1 MVTSGKRLTLDEFLR
16 LPEAEPALEYFAG
29 VVSQK
34 VSPKS
39 YHGALQF
46 ELARLIDSSAR
57 PRKLA
62 RVFTETR
69 ATFGGA
75 SLVPDL
81 IVLRWERI
89 PIDTQGRMARDFL
102 LPPDVA
108 VEILS
113 PGQSVTALDRRC
125 RWYVGNGVQV
135 ALLILPDDESIRVF
149 RPNQNPRTLRDSDVI
164 EFGEVLPGFELMV
177 RELFACL
184 DVT

>member
-1 MVTSGKRLTLDEFLR
+1 MVTSGKRLTLDEFLH
-16 LPEAEPALEYFAG
+16 LPEAEPALEFLDG

-46 ELARLIDSSAR
+46 ELAHVINVFAR

-69 ATFGGA
+69 VTFAGA
-75 SLVPDL
+75 SVVPDL
-81 IVLRWERI
+81 IVFRWERV
-89 PIDTQGRMARDFL
+89 PTNAQGRMARDFF
-102 LPPDVA
+102 LPPDIA
-108 VEILS
+108 VEIVS

-125 RWYVGNGVQV
+125 RWYVANGVQV
-135 ALLILPDDESIRVF
+135 ALLILPDDESVRVF

-164 EFGEVLPGFELMV
+164 EFGDVLPGFGLTV
-177 RELFACL
+177 RDLFACL

>member
-1 MVTSGKRLTLDEFLR
+1 MVTSGKRLTLDEFLQ

-39 YHGALQF
+39 YHGAIQF
-46 ELARLIDSSAR
+46 ELARLIDSSAW
-57 PRKLA
+57 PGKLA
-62 RVFTETR
+62 RVFTQTR
-69 ATFGGA
+69 VTFGGA
-75 SLVPDL
+75 SLVPDV

-89 PIDTQGRMARDFL
+89 PSDPQGRMVRDFL

-108 VEILS
+108 VEIGS

-125 RWYVGNGVQV
+125 RWYIANGMPV
-135 ALLILPDDESIRVF
+135 ALLILPDDESVRVF

-164 EFGEVLPGFELMV
+164 GLGDVLPGFELTV
-177 RELFACL
+177 RGLFACL
-184 DVT
+184 AVT